1 MKKLFFIPLVALAI
15 CSCNKNIATG
25 VQKENGP
32 KAISFCSYL
41 QGSTRAVSETT
52 DESLKTSGFAVQIT
66 TIAQGKESVLYAME
80 DYSWDATNEYFKA
93 PVMRYWPA
101 DKNASLY
108 IYAINVPSATAQVL
122 NTEYTTS
129 ASITLT
135 PATTAQG
142 LYDSKGIYKYDL
154 VGTKKVAKWDDTNKT
169 TALTFKHLF
178 FWLDKISFTG
188 ENLTVGDNAKFKY
201 EISEVELSCYTEA
214 TFTYPKADNDDITN
228 SWGDHKGYQTFK
240 YIDGGAALVV
250 NKDNQTQDMSFGYFL
265 PFTKVNSEGAQNCAL
280 RVTYKVYDM
289 QNIDQTTHEPQVLFT
304 GSKVAT
310 LPTWEMGQ
318 KVAYNVT
325 LSSDARPI
333 TFTATVAAWTDQTDN
348 TNINL

>member
-15 CSCNKNIATG
+15 CSCNKNLTQG

-32 KAISFCSYL
+32 KAISFSSYL

-52 DESLKTSGFAVQIT
+52 IDNLKESGFAVQIT

-80 DYSWDATNEYFKA
+80 DYSWDATNGYFKA

-108 IYAINVPSATAQVL
+108 IYAINVPSATAKVL
-122 NTEYTTS
+122 NTNYTTS

-142 LYDSKGIYKYDL
+142 LYDAKGIYKYDL
-154 VGTKKVAKWDDTNKT
+154 VGTKKVAKWDDNNKIT
-169 TALTFKHLF
+169 PLTFKHLF

-188 ENLTVGDNAKFKY
+188 ETLVARETSEFKY

-250 NKDNQTQDMSFGYFL
+250 DKDNTSKEMSFGYFL

-280 RVTYKVYDM
+280 KVTYKVYDM
-289 QNIDQTTHEPQVLFT
+289 LNNDAQTGEPRVVFS

-333 TFTATVAAWTDQTDN
+333 TFTATIAAWTDQTNN
-348 TNINL
+348 TDIDL

>member
-15 CSCNKNIATG
+15 CSCNKNLTQG

-32 KAISFCSYL
+32 KAISFSSYL
-41 QGSTRAVSETT
+41 QGSTRAVNETT
-52 DESLKTSGFAVQIT
+52 SESLKTSGFAVQIT

-80 DYSWDATNEYFKA
+80 DYSWDDTNSYFKA

-101 DKNASLY
+101 DENASLY
-108 IYAINVPSATAQVL
+108 IYAINVPSTTAQVL
-122 NTEYTTS
+122 NTNYTTS
-129 ASITLT
+129 ASITLS
-135 PATTAQG
+135 PSTTEQG
-142 LYDSKGIYKYDL
+142 LYDAKGIYKYDL

-188 ENLTVGDNAKFKY
+188 ENLVAREASKFKY
-201 EISEVELSCYTEA
+201 EISEVELTCYTEA
-214 TFTYPKADNDDITN
+214 TFTYPKGSEEDITN

-240 YIDGGAALVV
+240 YINGGAALVV
-250 NKDNQTQDMSFGYFL
+250 DKDNTSKEMSFGYFL
-265 PFTKVNSEGAQNCAL
+265 PFTKVNSEGANNCAL
-280 RVTYKVYDM
+280 KVTYKVYDM

>member
-1 MKKLFFIPLVALAI
+1 MKKLIFIPLVALAI
-15 CSCNKNIATG
+15 CSCNKNLTQG

-32 KAISFCSYL
+32 KAISFSSYL

-52 DESLKTSGFAVQIT
+52 SDVLKTSGFAVQIT

-80 DYSWDATNEYFKA
+80 DYSWDATNSYFKA
-93 PVMRYWPA
+93 PVLRYWPA
-101 DKNASLY
+101 DESANLF
-108 IYAINVPSATAQVL
+108 IYAINVPSATAKVL
-122 NTEYTTS
+122 NTNYTTS
-129 ASITLT
+129 ASITLS
-135 PATTAQG
+135 PSTTEQE
-142 LYDSKGIYKYDL
+142 LYDAKGIYKYDL

-188 ENLTVGDNAKFKY
+188 ENLVAREASKFKY
-201 EISEVELSCYTEA
+201 EISEVELTCYTEA
-214 TFTYPKADNDDITN
+214 TFTYPKGSEEDITN

-240 YIDGGAALVV
+240 YINGGAALVV
-250 NKDNQTQDMSFGYFL
+250 DKDNTSKEMSFGYFL
-265 PFTKVNSEGAQNCAL
+265 PFTKVNSEGANNCAL
-280 RVTYKVYDM
+280 KVTYKVYDM